1 MTMTIIDDLD
11 PPGLPTSQVEVIDFA
26 IPEDRFHT
34 YMAALCYPLAG
45 ATSAR
50 FPDCPI
56 DGAMPEIISV
66 SGRSWP
72 VYELECPICG
82 MDVSV
87 E

>member
-11 PPGLPTSQVEVIDFA
+11 PPGFPTSQVEVIDFA
-26 IPEDRFHT
+26 IPEDQFHT
-34 YMAALCYPLAG
+34 YMAALCYPTDG
-45 ATSAR
+45 VTSAS
-50 FPDCPI
+50 FPRCPI
-56 DGAMPEIISV
+56 DGSEQEIASV
-66 SGRSWP
+66 SGRFEP